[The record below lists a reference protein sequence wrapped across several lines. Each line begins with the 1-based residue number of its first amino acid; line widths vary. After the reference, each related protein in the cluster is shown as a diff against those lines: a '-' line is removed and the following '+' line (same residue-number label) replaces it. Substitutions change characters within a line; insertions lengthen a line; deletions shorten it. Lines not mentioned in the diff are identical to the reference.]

1 MNIFFVIKF
10 LTYYL
15 DPLSKLGLMNLL
27 KLGRWDFL
35 IILMSYLHC
44 NNCAYLKFLDKN
56 IILISNASPRLF
68 CLIIILF
75 SVDTSKDRTIMNDAI
90 TSSSLSVMP
99 IQDEE
104 LEKTSIYVNV
114 FQWSHKDKPI
124 KRVVHTWMVRL
135 M

>member
-1 MNIFFVIKF
+1 
-10 LTYYL
+10 
-15 DPLSKLGLMNLL
+15 
-27 KLGRWDFL
+27 
-35 IILMSYLHC
+35 
-44 NNCAYLKFLDKN
+44 
-56 IILISNASPRLF
+56 
-68 CLIIILF
+68 LF